1 MCGCGCGWV
10 GAWFL
15 QDTMDTYQNLV
26 TLRTSWETIEKQQ
39 HEIVKTSLQQLGNQV
54 RKTPLHEL
62 SDMHTVCQPIYGTV
76 TL

>member
-1 MCGCGCGWV
+1 
-10 GAWFL
+10 
-15 QDTMDTYQNLV
+15 MDTYQNLV

-54 RKTPLHEL
+54 RKTLLHEL